1 MDEGSWNA
9 LDPGHPQFGLR
20 QLLKTIGADREDVK
34 DWIKVETNPARETLL
49 SETLRPAP
57 TTDAWRDLAEQGG
70 GEIKKGLQ
78 NLALIE
84 AGDSAQEGLTIA
96 LALREALET
105 EGRTAALVTPDRNLA
120 RRVATEMKRWNV
132 AIDDS
137 AGRPLAHTAAGTFL
151 CLLAEAA
158 QARFA
163 PVPLLALLKHPFARR
178 GQDSAGFRAR
188 ARELDR
194 WCLRG
199 PRPDPGLAGITR
211 TIAKA
216 GEERA
221 PPAGLAQ
228 LAHWWDEIAK
238 ILAPLEHIFAQPEVL
253 LETLLEAQLDAAE
266 ALACD
271 EHGICILWA
280 AEDGEASFALTAE
293 LKLAADGLDAIETGS
308 WSALFRSLA
317 MKAPVRAQR
326 GQHPRL
332 AILGPLEARLQ
343 RFDLIIL
350 GGLNEGSWPQG
361 AQSDPWFSRPMRAS
375 LGLEQPERGI
385 GRWPRMIFAMLAAWA
400 LCVVEPQP
408 CEAEGVPT
416 IASRWLQRLEQ
427 LTRGLQLRDALAPKL
442 DYARVA
448 ARLVDVPQGPRLPR
462 PAPTPPVEARPKK
475 LSVTEIETW
484 LRDPY
489 AIYAKHVLGLKPLD
503 AIDEPIGPL
512 ERGNAL
518 HRALEI
524 FIAQY
529 KGGLP
534 DDAHTRLTAIADQ
547 VFEDAGIPKA
557 ALALWRPRFAAAAR
571 GFVEAE
577 RDRRNKIKDSH
588 LEIRGKLA
596 VGDFTLTGI
605 ADRID
610 ILNNGTAAILDY
622 KTGAVPSAK
631 QVTQLLSPQLPLE
644 GAMLAADGF
653 DIGAHIAEQLI
664 YLSLASEQ
672 KARKPQAIEGAAELA
687 QEAVAQL
694 SRRIAWFKET
704 ATALPSARAPLSHR
718 HLRRLRPSGA
728 GARMVAL
735 RLERGVMREP
745 SVIASD
751 PDISAWVA
759 ANAGAGKTYT
769 LANRVAR
776 LLLSDAEPQKILCL
790 TFTKAAAAEMQ
801 DRLFKQLGEWSMLPD
816 EALRDQIIKIGG
828 DAHADLAKARRL
840 FAAALETP
848 GGLKILTLHAFCQIV
863 LSRFPIETGIPPA
876 FDVLDDQS
884 ARELIGEAR
893 QHVLERAGSGDSML
907 QQAVAL
913 LVTETSEASLT
924 NILQAALGSDRR
936 KLDRFFDS
944 AEDLQSRLRAPHGLQ
959 AGETMASIVETF
971 CESLRQ
977 DLDLLFA
984 LPHWLAQGTD
994 KDKDSGNQWRD
1005 YLGTDFSPDGFG
1017 ILQRLLLTKEGTPR
1031 QKLATKKLTDARPDL
1046 LAYLVKLQERYC
1058 ATAER
1063 HRAARAAELA
1073 QAALTIVR
1081 AMREYYQ
1088 TAKRLRGVLDYDD
1101 LIVETRN
1108 LLKRRGAAG
1117 WVLPTKLRTA
1127 ASTMC

>member
-1 MDEGSWNA
+1 VKRPAVFTIAASAAFAETLAKGLIARIGDDPLTLSSAVIYLPTRRAARNFGDAFARVLGGAALLPQFKPLGDSEEDELLLADDALELAPAIKPLRRQMLLAGRVRAWDRRERGGKLSFAQCAALADSLARLMDEVETQDCDLSRWKELAPADLAEHWQDVSHFLDVLQEGWPAVLEAEQAMNPAARRVQTLRALANRLQAAPPSGMVIAAGSTGSIPATAELLAVIARLPQGAVVLPGLDRTLDEESWNA

-20 QLLKTIGADREDVK
+20 QLLKTIGTDREDVK
-34 DWIKVETNPARETLL
+34 NWIELETSPAREVLL

-57 TTDAWRDLAEQGG
+57 TTDAWRDLAETGSS
-70 GEIKKGLQ
+70 EIEKGLC
-78 NLALIE
+78 NLALME
-84 AGDSAQEGLTIA
+84 AADPAQEGLAIA

-120 RRVATEMKRWNV
+120 RRVAAEMTRWNV

-178 GQDSAGFRAR
+178 GQDGVSFRAR

-216 GEERA
+216 GEGRA
-221 PPAGLAQ
+221 PPEGLAQ
-228 LAHWWDEIAK
+228 LAGWWDEIAK
-238 ILAPLEHIFAQPEVL
+238 ILAPLEHSFAQSEVL
-253 LETLLEAQLDAAE
+253 LESLLEAQLDAAE

-271 EHGICILWA
+271 EHGACILWA
-280 AEDGEASFALTAE
+280 AEDGEAAFALTAE
-293 LKLAADGLDAIETGS
+293 LKLAAEGLDAIETGS

-317 MKAPVRAQR
+317 MKVPVRAQR

-385 GRWPRMIFAMLAAWA
+385 GLSAHDFAMLAAGPCVLLTRA
-400 LCVVEPQP
+400 LK
-408 CEAEGVPT
+408 AEGAPT

-577 RDRRNKIKDSH
+577 RDRRNTIKDSH

-596 VGDFTLTGI
+596 LGDFTLTGI

-704 ATALPSARAPLSHR
+704 ATAYRPRVRPYRTDISGDYDHLARVREWS
-718 HLRRLRPSGA
+718 PSG
-728 GARMVAL
+728 
-735 RLERGVMREP
+735 
-745 SVIASD
+745 
-751 PDISAWVA
+751 
-759 ANAGAGKTYT
+759 
-769 LANRVAR
+769 
-776 LLLSDAEPQKILCL
+776 
-790 TFTKAAAAEMQ
+790 
-801 DRLFKQLGEWSMLPD
+801 WS
-816 EALRDQIIKIGG
+816 E
-828 DAHADLAKARRL
+828 
-840 FAAALETP
+840 E
-848 GGLKILTLHAFCQIV
+848 
-863 LSRFPIETGIPPA
+863 
-876 FDVLDDQS
+876 
-884 ARELIGEAR
+884 
-893 QHVLERAGSGDSML
+893 
-907 QQAVAL
+907 
-913 LVTETSEASLT
+913 
-924 NILQAALGSDRR
+924 
-936 KLDRFFDS
+936 
-944 AEDLQSRLRAPHGLQ
+944 
-959 AGETMASIVETF
+959 
-971 CESLRQ
+971 
-977 DLDLLFA
+977 
-984 LPHWLAQGTD
+984 
-994 KDKDSGNQWRD
+994 
-1005 YLGTDFSPDGFG
+1005 
-1017 ILQRLLLTKEGTPR
+1017 
-1031 QKLATKKLTDARPDL
+1031 
-1046 LAYLVKLQERYC
+1046 
-1058 ATAER
+1058 
-1063 HRAARAAELA
+1063 
-1073 QAALTIVR
+1073 
-1081 AMREYYQ
+1081 
-1088 TAKRLRGVLDYDD
+1088 
-1101 LIVETRN
+1101 
-1108 LLKRRGAAG
+1108 
-1117 WVLPTKLRTA
+1117 
-1127 ASTMC
+1127 